1 MSVYRTRE
9 SGPCSR
15 LRLLNVFS
23 PHSLFRNTASVPA
36 FATPDTAGMFAVTAF
51 RASPHP
57 PVPGT
62 RFFGASVG
70 EPLLT
75 GSATFLRCHIP
86 SKKPVRRRLRR
97 QGDVQKNAVP
107 PPADSKGV
115 PLKSRSAAFIFP
127 RSGPRGGRARSR
139 IRSRS
144 DARYEQ
150 PGERSDGSGEGNPFF
165 RKGSLPR
172 SFYPSINPALTNST
186 NRRLGVMG
194 MALTAT
200 PVASRTAL
208 RSAGAGLMIG
218 GSPSDLLP

>member
-1 MSVYRTRE
+1 MFTVAVAQRVLPPRSFPQYRKRACLRDAGHCRDVRGDGIPGFAA
-9 SGPCSR
+9 SAGSR
-15 LRLLNVFS
+15 NTFFRSLCRRNLIDRFCNLPAL
-23 PHSLFRNTASVPA
+23 PHSFKETR
-36 FATPDTAGMFAVTAF
+36 
-51 RASPHP
+51 SPP
-57 PVPGT
+57 FT
-62 RFFGASVG
+62 T
-70 EPLLT
+70 T
-75 GSATFLRCHIP
+75 G
-86 SKKPVRRRLRR
+86 
-97 QGDVQKNAVP
+97 GVQKNAVP

-115 PLKSRSAAFIFP
+115 PLKSRSAAFILSPFRASRRTGPFP
-127 RSGPRGGRARSR
+127 HPKPFRRPLRTAW
-139 IRSRS
+139 
-144 DARYEQ
+144 
-150 PGERSDGSGEGNPFF
+150 ERSDGSGEGNPFS

>member
-23 PHSLFRNTASVPA
+23 PHSFFRNTASVPA

-70 EPLLT
+70 ETLLT

-97 QGDVQKNAVP
+97 QGGVQKNAVP

-115 PLKSRSAAFIFP
+115 PLKSRSAAFILSPFRASRRTGPFP
-127 RSGPRGGRARSR
+127 HPKPFRRPLRTVW
-139 IRSRS
+139 
-144 DARYEQ
+144 
-150 PGERSDGSGEGNPFF
+150 GEERWREGNPFS